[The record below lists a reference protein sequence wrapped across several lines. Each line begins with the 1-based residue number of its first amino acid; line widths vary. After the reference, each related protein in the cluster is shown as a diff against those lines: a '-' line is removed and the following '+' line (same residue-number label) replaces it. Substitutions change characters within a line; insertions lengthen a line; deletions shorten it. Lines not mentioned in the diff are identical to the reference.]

1 MALKTPYQIE
11 RERRDK
17 ALYADYQ
24 KMTSVEGTAKTAVIE
39 ALMKKYNI
47 HSPATIYIICNRVEA
62 QRKEARHEVD

>member
-62 QRKEARHEVD
+62 QRNNNHEVD